1 MPAESARRFRTE
13 LRVVMTS
20 RELPLSKL
28 VLAVVTLTRSPV
40 VKTPISSDSRLV
52 PTTVMS
58 SKPELAEV
66 AAVDVVDVM
75 TEDLANP
82 AKVVNAEDVVENL
95 ISLTM
100 MISPLS
106 E

>member
-1 MPAESARRFRTE
+1 
-13 LRVVMTS
+13 MTS

-28 VLAVVTLTRSPV
+28 VLAVVTLTRLSV

-52 PTTVMS
+52 STTVMS

-66 AAVDVVDVM
+66 AAVDVVDAM
-75 TEDLANP
+75 TEDLANS